1 LCCAGRAS
9 LMRGPCTRP
18 APAGSLAT
26 HKQRLVAASAGA
38 IGLGLCA
45 AGARAQAF
53 ERQVDLLSRELS
65 ANMGAAEGLGRD
77 RLALQEHL
85 RAAEQARPRAC
96 PRVCPSPGTAPR
108 PRARAGLHARP
119 RRQAQQPVSAWGA
132 SGHTTMRTLFKA
144 RRAIE
149 LEPCRRQ
156 ALKIC
161 LKCLARMGW
170 QVSARLL
177 APKPSLEGWRAR
189 AQVRHAAERQR
200 EGLQRRLASAEAA
213 LRAAQ
218 SGLAEAQHER
228 QARAR
233 PSPCPALMLAA
244 FMPARQSCS
253 SRRPG
258 VAMSATL
265 TYLAG
270 CRVLIAAGLLANF
283 GCLRQALQQ
292 RLAQEAARTAELER
306 LLAELRAAHFRSLTA
321 ARAAAHGC
329 GGVAAAAGDAAELA
343 EHEAALLRQQ
353 ARPHAWRLRRPAAS
367 TGSNVCIG
375 DTRGVMRVRIA
386 LLQLTWDRV

>member
-1 LCCAGRAS
+1 MCCAGCAS
-9 LMRGPCTRP
+9 LMRGPCTRS
-18 APAGSLAT
+18 ATAGSLAT

-38 IGLGLCA
+38 TGLGLCA

-119 RRQAQQPVSAWGA
+119 CRQAQQPVSAWGA
-132 SGHTTMRTLFKA
+132 SGHTTTQMFKA

-156 ALKIC
+156 ALKIW
-161 LKCLARMGW
+161 LKRLARMVW
-170 QVSARLL
+170 QVGARLL
-177 APKPSLEGWRAR
+177 APTPSLEGWRAR

-228 QARAR
+228 HARAR
-233 PSPCPALMLAA
+233 PSPCPALTLAA

-258 VAMSATL
+258 SS
-265 TYLAG
+265 
-270 CRVLIAAGLLANF
+270 
-283 GCLRQALQQ
+283 CLQ
-292 RLAQEAARTAELER
+292 
-306 LLAELRAAHFRSLTA
+306 H
-321 ARAAAHGC
+321 
-329 GGVAAAAGDAAELA
+329 
-343 EHEAALLRQQ
+343 
-353 ARPHAWRLRRPAAS
+353 
-367 TGSNVCIG
+367 
-375 DTRGVMRVRIA
+375 
-386 LLQLTWDRV
+386 